1 MRKTAMF
8 LLAMLAALIVATPV
22 AAADPSKS
30 VSISASRLAV
40 VYGQTVTLDGKIS
53 TPQSGQ
59 KVDVLARPFGLS
71 TLSALSTTD
80 TTETG
85 QWSLT
90 TKPTIETMYQ
100 ARWTSETSPTVVV
113 RVRPAITLA
122 AVRFHGRV
130 GTFVTSAI
138 AAREFAGDFVL
149 VQRLTSFGPVTL
161 KRVFLNSNS
170 TARFNLR
177 FRHRVRTN
185 MRVVMPTVSAAP
197 GYIAGFSRMLSIRR

>member
-30 VSISASRLAV
+30 VTISASRLAV

-71 TLSALSTTD
+71 TLSELSTT
-80 TTETG
+80 
-85 QWSLT
+85 
-90 TKPTIETMYQ
+90 ETMYQ

-185 MRVVMPTVSAAP
+185 IRVVMPTVSAAP